1 MTPEQ
6 EQAYREEAERLAT
19 IPVEDQIAV
28 LDIYRSCAENP
39 KLPRRERELNRQ
51 RIEALER
58 HLRRLN
64 RAKKTPKK

>member
-1 MTPEQ
+1 MDADKER
-6 EQAYREEAERLAT
+6 EYREEAERLAT

-28 LDIYRSCAENP
+28 LDIYRSCAENT
-39 KLPRRERELNRQ
+39 KLPRRARELNRE

-64 RAKKTPKK
+64 RAKKTPKR